1 MEITYTEFVLL
12 VWAALATCAAFKYRE
27 DESRARFFLK
37 LLIEDK
43 EARAKMVDAYENFK
57 KREGLS

>member
-12 VWAALATCAAFKYRE
+12 AWAIIATGFAFKYRE
-27 DESRARFFLK
+27 DESQARFFLK